1 LFSFRFLVFFLAF
14 MSVLEAEVAVAA
26 TTTLPGPADLNR
38 VLPTQPAPSTPSA
51 VPEQNI
57 PVPSPSYSMP
67 EPKNAKSLHFVLRGV
82 AFEGVTVFNAA
93 QLNDLYGPYVGKDIT
108 LDTAYQI
115 AAALTD
121 RYRQEGYFLSRA
133 FIPAQDI
140 ADGNLKIQ
148 AVEGYIGE
156 VSLTGDAPA
165 SSVINDALT
174 TIRVYCGALYGRPVR
189 LQVLER
195 HLLLL
200 NDVPGYSFQAALEPM
215 RNDINEPAVKLILT
229 ARKTKSVTTVS
240 IDNGGSRYI
249 GPYETSASWSGS
261 LLPMQQTD
269 LSIQYTPTIKY
280 MSGDLYALNATQKIM
295 LSPAASLDITGG
307 YSNAVPGYTLK
318 QDDITS
324 QSSNGG
330 IGFNYNI
337 VRQRDANLS
346 TRLSVDF
353 RDSASNILDTVL
365 SRDRVRA
372 MNIGLSYDD
381 TDAWFGNNYPGHN
394 TLALTFRHGLPIFN
408 SNSTND
414 PEASRPD
421 TSPNFVKLMANYN
434 RLQNLPN
441 NFQGSLA
448 VSGQKASQSLYSSE
462 EFGYGGMAIGR
473 AYDTSEISGDSGIS
487 GSLETRYLGLSAIHQ
502 VIFMPYAFYDI
513 GKVWSYSTGQPE
525 QISGASA
532 GLGMRVQ
539 YAYGLSGDFYAAKPL
554 TKPVSTP
561 LYGDNGRA
569 PRYVFQIT
577 DKF

>member
-1 LFSFRFLVFFLAF
+1 MVAASG
-14 MSVLEAEVAVAA
+14 AEVASAA

-38 VLPTQPAPSTPSA
+38 VLPTQPQPQPPAPAPPSG
-51 VPEQNI
+51 QNI
-57 PVPSPSYSMP
+57 QVPSSPSYVVP
-67 EPKNAKSLHFVLRGV
+67 EPPNAKSLHFILHGV
-82 AFEGVTVFNAA
+82 DFKGVTAFSAA
-93 QLNDLYGPYVGKDIT
+93 ELDALYQPYVGKDIT
-108 LDTAYQI
+108 LDTAYGI
-115 AAALTD
+115 AAALTE
-121 RYRQEGYFLSRA
+121 RYRHEGYFLSRA

-140 ADGNLKIQ
+140 SDGTLKIQ

-165 SSVINDALT
+165 STVISRAVT
-174 TIRVYCGALYGRPVR
+174 SIKVYCGALYGRPAR
-189 LQVLER
+189 LQTLER
-195 HLLLL
+195 QLLLL
-200 NDVPGYSFQAALEPM
+200 NDLPGYSFQATLEPVQN
-215 RNDINEPAVKLILT
+215 RISEPAVRLILT
-229 ARKTKSVTTVS
+229 ARKTKSTTTVS

-249 GPYETSASWSGS
+249 GPYETAASWSGS
-261 LLPMQQTD
+261 LLSMQQTD
-269 LSIQYTPTIKY
+269 LSVQYTPALG
-280 MSGDLYALNATQKIM
+280 SPDGHLYAGNVTQKIM
-295 LSPAASLDITGG
+295 LSPAASLDVTGG

-318 QDDITS
+318 PEDITS

-346 TRLSVDF
+346 TRLSMDF
-353 RDSASNILDTVL
+353 RDSASDILNTVL
-365 SRDRVRA
+365 SRDRIRA

-394 TLALTFRHGLPIFN
+394 ALAITFRHGLPIFN
-408 SNSTND
+408 SNSDND

-421 TSPNFVKLMANYN
+421 TSPDFAKLTANYN
-434 RLQNLPN
+434 RLQNLAH
-441 NFQGSLA
+441 NFQGSLT
-448 VSGQKASQSLYSSE
+448 VFGQKASQSLYSSE

-487 GSLETRYLGLSAIHQ
+487 GSLEARYQGLSTIYQATFI
-502 VIFMPYAFYDI
+502 PYAFYDI

-525 QISGASA
+525 QISAASA
-532 GLGMRVQ
+532 GPGIRIQ

-561 LYGDNGRA
+561 LYGDNGMA

-577 DKF
+577 DRF